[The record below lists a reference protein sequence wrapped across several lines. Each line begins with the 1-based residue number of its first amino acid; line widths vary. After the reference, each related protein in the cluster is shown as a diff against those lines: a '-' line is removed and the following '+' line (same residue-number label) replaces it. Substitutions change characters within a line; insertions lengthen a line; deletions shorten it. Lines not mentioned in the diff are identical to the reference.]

1 MKPFDLER
9 AKAGDPLMYG
19 VVEVLF
25 IGMQRNG
32 KIVTDDSEG
41 YIYSDFPEY
50 FSMAPKKRTVWV
62 NLYNTA
68 GHCYMYS
75 SEEEANKRCAKFGDR
90 IGYKAY
96 PVEIEE

>member
-50 FSMAPKKRTVWV
+50 FSMAPKKRTFWLNFYPGQGLAEFYPTETLADLVARERRV
-62 NLYNTA
+62 
-68 GHCYMYS
+68 G
-75 SEEEANKRCAKFGDR
+75 G
-90 IGYKAY
+90 KAY